1 MTNKNLIYPAETV
14 SLVIE
19 AYTSGS
25 SIDYIQRTLRIGF
38 IGVKQILKDNNVEL
52 RPRGSGKY
60 NINLIKQLAKEG
72 STKDQII
79 KQFGGSITALDIFLA
94 AHNLKWKD
102 ILPVPKYIQL
112 KEEIIKLRT
121 VDKFSII
128 EIVERLELDAKSHGS
143 VINLLKENGVPS
155 LTLDEE
161 YEARKRRNLVRY
173 GVECT
178 SALPEVI
185 NKIKKSRQENKR
197 EKIKGNLQFKDIDVK
212 HFVYIFKR
220 PDPTEDKYL
229 QPFYVGKGKDRRPQ
243 NHITAARR
251 GWKDNNYYKINTIRK
266 YLKKDLLPVIEI
278 IECKTEREAYDLEIE
293 LIAKWGRCGIDEGG
307 ILTNITL
314 GGEGNTGGQRPVK
327 QYNLF
332 GEYIQTFP
340 SCLEAAQF
348 FKKSCSSAIIE
359 CCKKRGG
366 QKTAWG
372 YFWTYAEDELDL
384 DWCFGGKKKPVY
396 QWDLEGKFV
405 NRFINACQAAINIQ
419 KPSCSAEILK
429 SATTLKTI
437 CHGFRWTFDN
447 KSPGKFIKQPHPKRQ
462 VVYQFTIEGKFIK
475 KHASFYEANIF
486 LNKKSNN
493 EISKAIRKKNGIA
506 FGFKWSL
513 SY

>member
-1 MTNKNLIYPAETV
+1 MTNKILYYPAETIHQ
-14 SLVIE
+14 VIE
-19 AYTSGS
+19 AYNAGK
-25 SIDYIQRTLRIGF
+25 SIDYIQRTFRIGF

-60 NINLIKQLAKEG
+60 DINLIKQLVKEG

-102 ILPVPKYIQL
+102 ILPVPKHIQL

-128 EIVERLELDAKSHGS
+128 EIVERLELDSKSYGS
-143 VINLLKENGVPS
+143 VINLLKENGAPS

-178 SALPEVI
+178 STLPEVI

-220 PDPTEDKYL
+220 PDPSEDKYL

-243 NHITAARR
+243 HHISAARR

-266 YLKKDLLPVIEI
+266 YLKKDMLPVIEI

-293 LIAKWGRCGIDEGG
+293 LIARWGRYGIDEGG

-340 SCLEAAQF
+340 SCLEAAQSLG
-348 FKKSCSSAIIE
+348 KTCSSSIIE
-359 CCKKRGG
+359 CCKKKGR
-366 QKTAWG
+366 AALG
-372 YFWTYAEDELDL
+372 YFWTYAEEELDL
-384 DWCFGGKKKPVY
+384 NWCFSGKKKPVY
-396 QWDLEGKFV
+396 QWDLEGNFV
-405 NRFINACQAAINIQ
+405 NRFINAYQA
-419 KPSCSAEILK
+419 
-429 SATTLKTI
+429 
-437 CHGFRWTFDN
+437 G
-447 KSPGKFIKQPHPKRQ
+447 
-462 VVYQFTIEGKFIK
+462 YQF
-475 KHASFYEANIF
+475 NQ
-486 LNKKSNN
+486 KSNPGA
-493 EISKAIRKKNGIA
+493 AIRKFAEKSGQ
-506 FGFKWSL
+506 FKGYFWTL
-513 SY
+513 AKEPPKYTN